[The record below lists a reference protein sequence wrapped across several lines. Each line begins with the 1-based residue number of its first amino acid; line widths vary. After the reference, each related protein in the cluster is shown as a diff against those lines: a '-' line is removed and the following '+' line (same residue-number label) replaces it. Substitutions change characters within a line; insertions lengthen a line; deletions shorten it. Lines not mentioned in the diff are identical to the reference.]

1 MTWIKSHMCSIFCPC
16 IIMSILLYFPHACR
30 KWHIAALKTCLLLN
44 QFSLSYNPHCHPFSL
59 FSSQRN
65 WQASPSQVK
74 KVRLEVRMWALGSN
88 KKLICLLAH
97 YCGLW
102 LPGPSKWKSNVA
114 LHYPFGIQLIAQADS
129 DSSKACLCSHN
140 LMCMSVHHACIFQVN
155 ACVIL

>member
-1 MTWIKSHMCSIFCPC
+1 MNWLWVIAVQWIHEYVLKQDLSNDMNKEPHV
-16 IIMSILLYFPHACR
+16 LYFLSIHNHVNTLIFW
-30 KWHIAALKTCLLLN
+30 KLHIAALKTCLLLN
-44 QFSLSYNPHCHPFSL
+44 QFSLSYNPHSHPFSL

-74 KVRLEVRMWALGSN
+74 KVKLEVRMWALGSN

-129 DSSKACLCSHN
+129 EFL
-140 LMCMSVHHACIFQVN
+140 
-155 ACVIL
+155 